1 MYDLKTFREILRLR
15 TKGDSLSK
23 ISAQLKVP
31 RSTLRGWFKV
41 CEQSGFTYEGLKGM
55 TLEAFLAS
63 VNRLRQPSCRCFQ
76 PDWNDILEDVS
87 RNRRSL
93 QLCFEDYLRRCPK
106 GSQPMG
112 RSAFY
117 LRFRS
122 LRDALPP
129 EMHRLYL
136 HNSFAAGSVAMID
149 YSGDGIDYVDTK
161 KNKVCTAQIFV
172 GVLGHSGMIFCRA
185 TPDQKRDSWLTAI
198 ADMFAAFGGV
208 TEELWLDNATP
219 LVIKA
224 SRLEP
229 TLSPEFVNFCEQYDT
244 EPRAVAPGEPTY
256 KGLAENAVK
265 QCQNFILKELA
276 GRKFFSIEEINRAVA
291 CELAKLN
298 ARPLRERPE
307 TSRRKRFELEE
318 VMWLRPL
325 PAVPYAPGLKCF
337 ERKVLKGDQ
346 IRIENLRHNV
356 PWGYTGKMLI
366 IALDRTTGR
375 IECRLKDTGALIH
388 TTQLRTALQGD
399 EPTRAELLPPELR
412 LLAMSRN
419 ELLEHIEKDLHFPD
433 HALRFAQT
441 LGGQANSRA
450 ATHLRH
456 LIRTSERMSPEA
468 LEAICTE
475 VLSRA
480 DVSIQTFEKVRAK
493 SLSRH
498 DRETIETG
506 WKIDIS
512 GQKDKSEYRGADYFK
527 TTGEKK

>member
-1 MYDLKTFREILRLR
+1 M
-15 TKGDSLSK
+15 
-23 ISAQLKVP
+23 
-31 RSTLRGWFKV
+31 
-41 CEQSGFTYEGLKGM
+41 
-55 TLEAFLAS
+55 
-63 VNRLRQPSCRCFQ
+63 
-76 PDWNDILEDVS
+76 
-87 RNRRSL
+87 
-93 QLCFEDYLRRCPK
+93 
-106 GSQPMG
+106 
-112 RSAFY
+112 
-117 LRFRS
+117 
-122 LRDALPP
+122 
-129 EMHRLYL
+129 
-136 HNSFAAGSVAMID
+136 
-149 YSGDGIDYVDTK
+149 
-161 KNKVCTAQIFV
+161 
-172 GVLGHSGMIFCRA
+172 
-185 TPDQKRDSWLTAI
+185 
-198 ADMFAAFGGV
+198 
-208 TEELWLDNATP
+208 
-219 LVIKA
+219 IKA

-346 IRIENLRHNV
+346 IRIENLRYNV

-419 ELLEHIEKDLHFPD
+419 ELLEHIEKDLHFRITRC
-433 HALRFAQT
+433 AL
-441 LGGQANSRA
+441 LK
-450 ATHLRH
+450 
-456 LIRTSERMSPEA
+456 P
-468 LEAICTE
+468 
-475 VLSRA
+475 
-480 DVSIQTFEKVRAK
+480 
-493 SLSRH
+493 
-498 DRETIETG
+498 
-506 WKIDIS
+506 
-512 GQKDKSEYRGADYFK
+512 
-527 TTGEKK
+527 